1 MTYQP
6 INGIGLPGWS
16 GRDRILNLNIARHWI
31 NYAGIG
37 CAPAL
42 VLLVAVAVLY
52 VWCTELVEDLLPYGG
67 AHLGFMTFDWQDSA
81 ATILWLVLLALAG
94 SVGWC
99 VFVRVEA
106 AIPSFPSG
114 MFDRAWTLHAGE
126 GDMTLTYRASEF
138 SPHLDPG
145 GVGGS
150 HWSVSLDDIARV
162 ESGRTAEW
170 IPHRAMAHGP
180 LWASG
185 RDGDG
190 VLFGG
195 GFVAVPPTEYQ
206 TFLFL
211 SDGSRRVISTL
222 HNGREETAKLAASVR
237 AWVEAQRA
245 APPEILLVDSAAERG
260 EGFDI

>member
-1 MTYQP
+1 MTCQP
-6 INGIGLPGWS
+6 INSIGLPVWS
-16 GRDRILNLNIARHWI
+16 GRDRILNLNLARHWI
-31 NYAGIG
+31 NYVSIG

-42 VLLVAVAVLY
+42 ALLVAVTALY
-52 VWCTELVEDLLPYGG
+52 VWCTELAEDLLPYGS
-67 AHLGFMTFDWQDSA
+67 AHLGFMTFDWQDSG
-81 ATILWLVLLALAG
+81 ATILWLVLLALVG
-94 SVGWC
+94 SVSWC

-106 AIPSFPSG
+106 AIPLLPSA
-114 MFDRAWTLHAGE
+114 MFDRDWKLHAGE
-126 GDMTLTYRASEF
+126 GGMTLTYRASEF
-138 SPHLDPG
+138 SPYLAQA

-150 HWSVSLDDIARV
+150 HWSVSLNDIARV

-206 TFLFL
+206 AFLFL
-211 SDGSRRVISTL
+211 NDGSRRVISTL

-245 APPEILLVDSAAERG
+245 APLEILLVGSADERG